1 MRATRNQQSRQEVQ
15 ASRHGR
21 KFKFITQI
29 KFRHSKNHLFYLI
42 FYRKNAFKTISP
54 ERKFQKRFIIDKYK
68 NILYDNI
75 KEMQIQGDIQRN
87 IEYFW
92 GISENISIEK

>member
-1 MRATRNQQSRQEVQ
+1 MRATRGQESRQEVQ

-21 KFKFITQI
+21 KFITQI

-42 FYRKNAFKTISP
+42 FYRKNAFKTLSP

-68 NILYDNI
+68 NILYDNTKGIFLLKNRGMQFPDWLI
-75 KEMQIQGDIQRN
+75 KFVWEGDL
-87 IEYFW
+87 
-92 GISENISIEK
+92 